1 MTELLVRRRLAEL
14 IDEATEG
21 GVGAADALDGAA
33 SLTALGVDSL
43 GLLRLIDAIEA
54 EFGVEIDLGDS
65 PRLGTLDGIV
75 DHLARHGA
83 A

>member
-21 GVGAADALDGAA
+21 GVGVAEALDGAA

-43 GLLRLIDAIEA
+43 GLLRLVDAIEA
-54 EFGVEIDLGDS
+54 EFGVEIDLGES
-65 PRLGTLDGIV
+65 TRLGTLDGIV
-75 DHLARHGA
+75 DHLAQHGA
-83 A
+83 T